1 MSRHDHGNASLPE
14 AFSAMTLELQRLAQ
28 NKDIEHFHQPALSC
42 ISQLLPFDSAWWGRA
57 ALIDGLPEEHSSYL
71 YKLPLSYLPDWQS
84 IRHID
89 VTVGRVYEI
98 PGQAVI
104 VDMRDPASGPGLNWL
119 GESYGIGE
127 LLCVVYIDPQT
138 HLSDHLAVYRAP
150 DAPRFTKQDCL
161 LLNNLMLHLV
171 AAVSANQIRTL
182 VAMRETITSPRNL
195 ALAVCDQRGTLHCA
209 ERGFVDLLLSEW
221 PDWTGPCLPVAM
233 DAHGYE
239 GTHLQVE
246 ASAVGDLFL
255 LAARSRNVLMQLSPR
270 ENDVAQAFGEGKTY
284 KEVARDLGMSP
295 NTVRHHIRAIY
306 SKLGVKDKARIA
318 HLLHAPPD

>member
-1 MSRHDHGNASLPE
+1 MSRNDHGHASLLE

-28 NKDIEHFHQPALSC
+28 NKDIEHFHHAALSC
-42 ISQLLPFDSAWWGRA
+42 MSQLLPFDSAWWGRA
-57 ALIDGLPEEHSSYL
+57 ALIDGLPEEHNSYL
-71 YKLPLSYLPDWQS
+71 YKLPRSYLPDWQS

-89 VTVGRVYEI
+89 VTVGKVHDN

-104 VDMRDPASGPGLNWL
+104 VDMRTPASGPGLNWL

-138 HLSDHLAVYRAP
+138 HLSDHLTVYRAP
-150 DAPRFTKQDCL
+150 DAARFTEHDCL

-182 VAMRETITSPRNL
+182 VAMREALTSPRNL

-209 ERGFVDLLLSEW
+209 EHGFVNLLLSEW

-233 DAHGYE
+233 DAQGYE
-239 GTHLQVE
+239 GKHLQVE
-246 ASAVGDLFL
+246 ASTVGDLFL
-255 LAARSRNVLMQLSPR
+255 LAARSRTVLVQLSPR
-270 ENDVAQAFGEGKTY
+270 ENDVAQGFGEGKTY

>member
-1 MSRHDHGNASLPE
+1 MSRHDHGHASLLE

-28 NKDIEHFHQPALSC
+28 DKDIEHFHHAALGC
-42 ISQLLPFDSAWWGRA
+42 INQLLPFDSAWWGRA
-57 ALIDGLPEEHSSYL
+57 ALIEGLPEEHNSYL
-71 YKLPLSYLPDWQS
+71 YKLPRSYLSDWQS

-89 VTVGRVYEI
+89 VTVGRVHDI

-104 VDMRDPASGPGLNWL
+104 VDMRDPSNGSGLNWL

-127 LLCVVYIDPQT
+127 LLCIAYVDPQT
-138 HLSDHLAVYRAP
+138 HLSDHLTVYRAP
-150 DAPRFTKQDCL
+150 EAPRFSDQDCR

-182 VAMRETITSPRNL
+182 VAMRETLTRPRNL

-209 ERGFVDLLLSEW
+209 ERGFVDLLLTEW
-221 PDWTGPCLPVAM
+221 TDWTGPCLPVAM
-233 DAHGYE
+233 DANGYE
-239 GTHLQVE
+239 GKYLQIE
-246 ASAVGDLFL
+246 ASRVGDLFL
-255 LAARSRNVLMQLSPR
+255 LAARSRTVLMQLSPR
-270 ENDVAQAFGEGKTY
+270 ENDVAQGFGEGKTY

>member
-1 MSRHDHGNASLPE
+1 MSRHDRGYASLLE
-14 AFSAMTLELQRLAQ
+14 AFSAITLELQRLAQ
-28 NKDIEHFHQPALSC
+28 NKDIEHFHHAALSC

-57 ALIDGLPEEHSSYL
+57 ALIDGLPEEHHSYL
-71 YKLPLSYLPDWQS
+71 YKLPRSYLPDWQS

-89 VTVGRVYEI
+89 VTVGKVHDNL
-98 PGQAVI
+98 GQAVI
-104 VDMRDPASGPGLNWL
+104 VDMRNPASGPGLNWL
-119 GESYGIGE
+119 GELYGIGQ
-127 LLCVVYIDPQT
+127 LLCVAYVDPQT
-138 HLSDHLAVYRAP
+138 HLSDHLTVYRAP
-150 DAPRFTKQDCL
+150 DAPCFTGQDCL

-182 VAMRETITSPRNL
+182 VAMRETLTSPRNL

-233 DAHGYE
+233 DTQGYE
-239 GTHLQVE
+239 GKHLQVE
-246 ASAVGDLFL
+246 ASTVGDLFL
-255 LAARSRNVLMQLSPR
+255 LAARSRTVLVQLSPR
-270 ENDVAQAFGEGKTY
+270 ENDVAQGFGEGKTY